1 LNTDKNKILPIY
13 LFYFLSNEELKKFV
27 MKYVTKST
35 ISGINNE
42 NLNNINILVPPI
54 ELQKRYEIT
63 IELIQRSININIEE
77 KFVSSNLFNSLL
89 QKAFNGELVA

>member
-1 LNTDKNKILPIY
+1 
-13 LFYFLSNEELKKFV
+13 

-42 NLNNINILVPPI
+42 NLNNINVLVPPI

>member
-1 LNTDKNKILPIY
+1 
-13 LFYFLSNEELKKFV
+13 

-54 ELQKRYEIT
+54 ELQK
-63 IELIQRSININIEE
+63 
-77 KFVSSNLFNSLL
+77 V
-89 QKAFNGELVA
+89 